1 MFQNI
6 LFCFKVIGVSILL
19 WLLGEVLTPGMMLF
33 PEGGRLD
40 LLFDLVF
47 FSNALKFLSVFYL
60 FLELLGIF
68 WWKDVINL
76 ILGFVLLAFA
86 IYVVSN
92 FFVI

>member
-1 MFQNI
+1 MFQSV
-6 LFCFKVIGVSILL
+6 LFFFKAVGVSILL

-47 FSNALKFLSVFYL
+47 FSNALKFLSVLYL
-60 FLELLGIF
+60 CLELLGIF
-68 WWKDVINL
+68 WWRDIINS

-86 IYVVSN
+86 IYVVGN
-92 FFVI
+92 FFMI